1 MIKFYSS
8 VKLNLDLEPI
18 SILNQQQTIQNTPN
32 QEAVFWGKKK
42 KDLTCITSEVHVVEM
57 IEFILKEGCKI
68 LNIYITVRSKSN

>member
-42 KDLTCITSEVHVVEM
+42 KRLDMYHFRGTC
-57 IEFILKEGCKI
+57 C
-68 LNIYITVRSKSN
+68 